1 MNGENPEIG
10 SEKVKALL
18 ETMDEV
24 IEVPE
29 RDNNLPFSVSIEQS
43 YNIGGRGTVVTGTI
57 DSGTIKVGE
66 DVELVGYG
74 KRLKSTITGIET
86 FRK

>member
-1 MNGENPEIG
+1 
-10 SEKVKALL
+10 
-18 ETMDEV
+18 
-24 IEVPE
+24 
-29 RDNNLPFSVSIEQS
+29 
-43 YNIGGRGTVVTGTI
+43 VVTGTI